1 MDPDPV
7 VSASFLR
14 WWWCRA
20 RGTVAL
26 FLFLDLNGRRPK
38 GGLLLEYLEGLE
50 DQLDNARGWYKKA
63 KREFPGRDAVK
74 QEIAAARKS
83 ADGDGAPVRQ
93 P

>member
-1 MDPDPV
+1 V
-7 VSASFLR
+7 HI
-14 WWWCRA
+14 
-20 RGTVAL
+20 
-26 FLFLDLNGRRPK
+26 
-38 GGLLLEYLEGLE
+38 LEG
-50 DQLDNARGWYKKA
+50 DLDNARGWYKKA